1 MGNHQMGLNVVILAA
16 GQGTRMRSTQAKV
29 LHKIAGKPLLS
40 HVIDVTRELSPDK
53 IFVVYGHDGQ
63 KVRSTLDSEDLEWVL
78 QEQQLGTGH
87 AVKQALPDI
96 DPGADILVL
105 YGDVPL
111 ITATTLRK
119 LIDSRNAKA
128 LSLLTA
134 NLEDPTGYGRI
145 IRNTDNEVVG
155 IVEEKDA
162 SPDEKKIKEI
172 NTGIMYFTATKM
184 STWVERLNN
193 DNAQGEYY
201 LTDCVGIA
209 AQNNHGV
216 ASIQCQDIKEIEG
229 VNNRLQLAELERA
242 YQLRQAREL
251 MLSGTTIMDPNRI
264 DIRGTVHAGQDCIID
279 VNCVFEGHVEL
290 GSRVRIGPNVLITD
304 SIIGDD
310 TEVLANSVIENAR
323 IGKSVSI
330 GPFSRLRPDANLS
343 DRVKVGNFVE
353 IKKSNIGVGSKVNH
367 LTYIG
372 DTEMGCDVNIGAG
385 TITCNYDG
393 ANKHKTIIKDNV
405 FIGSDTQLVAP
416 VIVGEGATIGA
427 GSTITRDAP
436 ENKLT
441 LSRSKQV
448 SIEGWERPKKK
459 EV

>member
-1 MGNHQMGLNVVILAA
+1 MGLNVVILAA
-16 GQGTRMRSTQAKV
+16 GQGTRMRSSQAKV

-40 HVIDVTRELSPDK
+40 HVIDVARELSPEK
-53 IFVVYGHDGQ
+53 IIVVYGHDGQ
-63 KVRSTLDSEDLEWVL
+63 TVRSTLDSEDLEWVL
-78 QEQQLGTGH
+78 QKQQLGTGH

-96 DPGADILVL
+96 KPGSDILVL

-111 ITATTLRK
+111 ITAKTLRS
-119 LIDSRNAKA
+119 LIESRKDKG

-134 NLEDPTGYGRI
+134 ELQDPTGYGRI
-145 IRNTDNEVVG
+145 IRNTDKEVVG
-155 IVEEKDA
+155 IIEEKDA
-162 SPDEKKIKEI
+162 SQKEKDIKEI
-172 NTGIMYFTATKM
+172 NTGIMYFATGNM
-184 STWVERLNN
+184 SKWVEELNN

-209 AQNNHGV
+209 AKENQGIATIN
-216 ASIQCQDIKEIEG
+216 CFDIKEIEG
-229 VNNRLQLAELERA
+229 VNNRIQLAELERA
-242 YQLRQAREL
+242 YQFRQAREL
-251 MLSGTTIMDPNRI
+251 MLSGTTIMDPSRI
-264 DIRGTVHAGQDCIID
+264 DIRGRLNAGQDCTID
-279 VNCVFEGHVEL
+279 VNCVFEGQVEL
-290 GSRVRIGPNVLITD
+290 GSRVKIGPNVVIAD
-304 SIIGDD
+304 SVIGDD
-310 TEVLANSVIENAR
+310 SEVLANSVIENAT
-323 IGKSVSI
+323 IGKYVSI
-330 GPFSRLRPDANLS
+330 GPFSRLRPDANLD

-353 IKKSNIGVGSKVNH
+353 IKKSQIGMGSKVNH

-393 ANKHKTIIKDNV
+393 ANKHKTIIKDRV

-416 VIVGEGATIGA
+416 VTVGEGATIGA

-448 SIEGWERPKKK
+448 SIDGWERPKKK